1 MTLHK
6 RQCRHGVCCNCRAND
21 TLNAV
26 ANRAASTTQSFK
38 LRSTSATQS
47 YTDTVTDTPD
57 AMPPPSAAPTTTQTQ
72 TNSSQASRHAV
83 DGTQAPAHSSSNAS
97 STQALPAD
105 PSHTQPGQ
113 DPPTRQLSSQQAANR
128 ALARHHSSAAQES
141 NVSNVQ
147 QQQQNQQ
154 QQQQQKHQQ
163 QQQKHN
169 QQSAGHLDLHQND
182 VWSPLR
188 ASAPQQVC
196 SLQPTCV
203 ATGMRIDSY
212 ACQHGHCHNGGP

>member
-1 MTLHK
+1 M
-6 RQCRHGVCCNCRAND
+6 Q
-21 TLNAV
+21 
-26 ANRAASTTQSFK
+26 
-38 LRSTSATQS
+38 
-47 YTDTVTDTPD
+47 
-57 AMPPPSAAPTTTQTQ
+57 PPSAAPTTTQTQ
-72 TNSSQASRHAV
+72 SLPSQASRHTV

-105 PSHTQPGQ
+105 ASHTQPGQ

-141 NVSNVQ
+141 SVSNVQ

-154 QQQQQKHQQ
+154 QQQHQQQRGQQQQ

-169 QQSAGHLDLHQND
+169 QQRAGNLDLHQND

-196 SLQPTCV
+196 SFAAGFCCYWHAYRLICTPAWPLSQ
-203 ATGMRIDSY
+203 M
-212 ACQHGHCHNGGP
+212 